1 MNRRRIAAFSIV
13 AVVFAA
19 IIIVGVI
26 APNAA
31 AAEAATVSGEDPD
44 LVLLHTS
51 AALARETIARSLGSS
66 SSATAAADTEIIEE
80 VDAPAPVD
88 APPPSAPVTT
98 TTASANDNA
107 TNNNSG
113 NNDKNLSYDGTD
125 LIEWINA
132 NGGFIHE
139 NARIGLD
146 PTGMYRGVFVKNQK
160 KILLEHN
167 NENEPPPRT
176 MDEGIEEGDIIAR
189 IPW

>member
-1 MNRRRIAAFSIV
+1 MNRRRIATFSIV
-13 AVVFAA
+13 DVVFVA

-26 APNAA
+26 APNA

-44 LVLLHTS
+44 LILHTS

-66 SSATAAADTEIIEE
+66 SSAPAAADTGI
-80 VDAPAPVD
+80 VGGDAPAPVD

-98 TTASANDNA
+98 TTTSANDNDT
-107 TNNNSG
+107 TNNSD
-113 NNDKNLSYDGTD
+113 NNDKNLAYDGAD

>member
-13 AVVFAA
+13 DVVVVA

-26 APNAA
+26 APNA

-44 LVLLHTS
+44 LILHTS

-66 SSATAAADTEIIEE
+66 SSATAAADTGIEE

-88 APPPSAPVTT
+88 APPPSAPVVTT
-98 TTASANDNA
+98 PTTSANDND
-107 TNNNSG
+107 TNNSG
-113 NNDKNLSYDGTD
+113 NNDKNLAYDGTD

>member
-13 AVVFAA
+13 AVVFVA

-66 SSATAAADTEIIEE
+66 SSATAAADTGIIEE
-80 VDAPAPVD
+80 VYAPAPVD
-88 APPPSAPVTT
+88 APPPSAPVVTT

-113 NNDKNLSYDGTD
+113 NNDKNLAYDGAD

-146 PTGMYRGVFVKNQK
+146 PTGMYRGVFVKNQN
-160 KILLEHN
+160 KIVEQN
-167 NENEPPPRT
+167 QPPRT
-176 MDEGIEEGDIIAR
+176 TMDVGIEEGDIIAR

>member
-13 AVVFAA
+13 AVVFVA

-44 LVLLHTS
+44 LVLLHMS

-66 SSATAAADTEIIEE
+66 SSATAAADTGIIEE
-80 VDAPAPVD
+80 VYAPAPVD

-98 TTASANDNA
+98 TTTSANDNA
-107 TNNNSG
+107 TNNNSD
-113 NNDKNLSYDGTD
+113 NNDKNLAYDGAD

-146 PTGMYRGVFVKNQK
+146 PTGMYRGVFVKNQNQ
-160 KILLEHN
+160 IVEHN
-167 NENEPPPRT
+167 NEHKPPPRT

>member
-13 AVVFAA
+13 AVVFVA

-26 APNAA
+26 APNA

-44 LVLLHTS
+44 LILHTS

-66 SSATAAADTEIIEE
+66 SSAPAAADTGI
-80 VDAPAPVD
+80 VGGDAPAPVD
-88 APPPSAPVTT
+88 APPPSAPVVTT
-98 TTASANDNA
+98 TTTSANDNA

-113 NNDKNLSYDGTD
+113 NDKNLAYDGAD